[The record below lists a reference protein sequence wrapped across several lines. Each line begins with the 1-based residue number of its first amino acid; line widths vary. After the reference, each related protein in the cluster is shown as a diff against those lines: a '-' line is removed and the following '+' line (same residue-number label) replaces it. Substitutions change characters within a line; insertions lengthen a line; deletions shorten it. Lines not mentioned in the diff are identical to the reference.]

1 MLLNLVFAGNVILSC
16 LFFFFLI
23 IDLYLLIAAVTG
35 EIFNTIAEFV
45 IPIGAPNKEAK
56 ADIERHPVIAETKK
70 NVDYN
75 LKL

>member
-1 MLLNLVFAGNVILSC
+1 MLLNLVFSGNVILSC

-35 EIFNTIAEFV
+35 EIFNTIAELV

-70 NVDYN
+70 NVYYN